1 MTDLT
6 ITPGCTVLIAGF
18 DDIPSHQFLVD
29 EVFEDCITGTAL
41 TGPLAGEYG
50 EPDIALVLQV
60 LVETNLS
67 RAGVREGLSPCPSLA
82 LLTKSQPI
90 TQTRAIAPERRR
102 HVTSD

>member
-6 ITPGCTVLIAGF
+6 ITPGSIVLIASF
-18 DDIPSHQFLVD
+18 DEIPEHSFLVD

-60 LVETNLS
+60 L
-67 RAGVREGLSPCPSLA
+67 AGP
-82 LLTKSQPI
+82 T
-90 TQTRAIAPERRR
+90 
-102 HVTSD
+102 